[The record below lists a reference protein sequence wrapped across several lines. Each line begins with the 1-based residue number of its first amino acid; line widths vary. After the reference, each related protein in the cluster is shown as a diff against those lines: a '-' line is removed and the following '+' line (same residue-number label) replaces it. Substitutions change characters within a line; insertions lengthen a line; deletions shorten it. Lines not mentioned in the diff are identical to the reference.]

1 MRTGYKGFDER
12 DGKLY
17 CRDMEFKV
25 GEIAEVEGP
34 LEICSN
40 GIHFCRKLN
49 DVNEYYSLR
58 DHVICEVEP
67 LGDIAGDTE
76 GKKFCTNRLKVL
88 RILTKEEVLEI
99 SNTGKDNT
107 GYMNTGYRNNGN
119 FNTGDFN
126 TGYYNTGDYN
136 TGDYNNGNFN
146 TGDFNTGDRN
156 TGNFNTRNCNTG
168 DYNTGFFNEQEHK
181 CFIFDNPS
189 DFTPTEFKRSK
200 FYSALCS
207 SPFILTEW
215 IEYTKEE
222 KAEDKSK
229 KLIGGYL
236 KEYTYKEACANWW
249 NGMTVENKKIVT
261 EIPNFDPDKFE
272 RITGIDVRKEGLW
285 K

>member
-88 RILTKEEVLEI
+88 RILTKEEVLGI

-107 GYMNTGYRNNGN
+107 GYMNTG
-119 FNTGDFN
+119 DC
-126 TGYYNTGDYN
+126 
-136 TGDYNNGNFN
+136 
-146 TGDFNTGDRN
+146 NTGDRN
-156 TGNFNTRNCNTG
+156 TGDCNTGDCNTGDFNNGNFNTG

-189 DFTPTEFKRSK
+189 DFTPTEFKGSK

-215 IEYTKEE
+215 IEYTEEE
-222 KAEDKSK
+222 KAEDKAK
-229 KLIGGYL
+229 ELIGGYL

-249 NGMTVENKKIVT
+249 NGMTVSNKKIVT